1 MEVPIQ
7 HMNSAMTSTRKL
19 LIPFG
24 DAPLSEMESPRM
36 KSLSLNLIRTAAVV
50 AGLLGSA
57 GLATAQTVSMLDFN
71 DLGPSPVGTH
81 MLDGYGGFKWT
92 SSSWHY
98 MSSAAE
104 PGNTYLALSGTAT
117 SIYREGGADFYFQG
131 ADFWSRRGLDANGT
145 FYYVLSHDGALVYD
159 GRNDPDGRNRFD
171 GVPTTFRPNYAG
183 PVDTVAVVFAQ
194 GGDDWDHLAMD
205 NVRFAESTSVVVP
218 PAPQPPS
225 QPPPPPPPAPVQT
238 TYKLAVKTK
247 GKGSVAVSRTG
258 TTFVANTVLT
268 LTATPAA
275 GATWVGWSGDV
286 SSSARSIVIT
296 MNRPLTIQANFK

>member
-1 MEVPIQ
+1 MVAP
-7 HMNSAMTSTRKL
+7 STV
-19 LIPFG
+19 G
-24 DAPLSEMESPRM
+24 WAD
-36 KSLSLNLIRTAAVV
+36 
-50 AGLLGSA
+50 GS
-57 GLATAQTVSMLDFN
+57 TD
-71 DLGPSPVGTH
+71 
-81 MLDGYGGFKWT
+81 
-92 SSSWHY
+92 
-98 MSSAAE
+98 
-104 PGNTYLALSGTAT
+104 
-117 SIYREGGADFYFQG
+117 
-131 ADFWSRRGLDANGT
+131 
-145 FYYVLSHDGALVYD
+145 
-159 GRNDPDGRNRFD
+159 
-171 GVPTTFRPNYAG
+171 
-183 PVDTVAVVFAQ
+183 DTVAVVFAQ

-296 MNRPLTIQANFK
+296 MNRSLTIQANFK